1 MVARDWWGR
10 VVFGK
15 TFIEARS
22 HLMVF
27 RCAVLFIVLQDLGFN
42 PDHASSALGR
52 VWPLVPKS
60 FPGKVL
66 VDERLILKLL
76 NT

>member
-1 MVARDWWGR
+1 MADDQGWDPVVARDWWGR

-27 RCAVLFIVLQDLGFN
+27 RCSKTISYSLM
-42 PDHASSALGR
+42 
-52 VWPLVPKS
+52 
-60 FPGKVL
+60 
-66 VDERLILKLL
+66 
-76 NT
+76 